1 MPVKKILFSGS
12 EIRSANSGK
21 NRKPDTATYNRFA
34 AKCYLKRYRVIEAT
48 RLAEIVPINRINMR
62 FRDYSTRSNHIDTR
76 VGFKR
81 IDKVNCP
88 IGMIYQVIVGKQHIV
103 GCGEVE
109 QMISVRGQAFVIIKV
124 NSHIVSTIKCRD
136 IKIESVGVLA
146 RHDILHPVDSG
157 EVRRIETF
165 HPASE
170 RRYQYLQPHYG
181 HTHSLSGCLGN
192 NK

>member
-81 IDKVNCP
+81 IDKVNYP

-157 EVRRIETF
+157 
-165 HPASE
+165 
-170 RRYQYLQPHYG
+170 
-181 HTHSLSGCLGN
+181 
-192 NK
+192 